1 MDNCGTGGDRS
12 FSFNI
17 STTAAFVLAAGGV
30 NMAKHGNRSITSKS
44 GSADV
49 LEALGI
55 NLYLP
60 AEKLA
65 QVFDKVGLVF
75 LLLKICIQP

>member
-1 MDNCGTGGDRS
+1 
-12 FSFNI
+12 
-17 STTAAFVLAAGGV
+17 
-30 NMAKHGNRSITSKS
+30 MAKHGNRSITSKS

-65 QVFDKVGLVF
+65 HVFDKVGLVF
-75 LLLKICIQP
+75 LFAQNSPPSDEILHASPQTTRNSNNYEFDWAANQSNST